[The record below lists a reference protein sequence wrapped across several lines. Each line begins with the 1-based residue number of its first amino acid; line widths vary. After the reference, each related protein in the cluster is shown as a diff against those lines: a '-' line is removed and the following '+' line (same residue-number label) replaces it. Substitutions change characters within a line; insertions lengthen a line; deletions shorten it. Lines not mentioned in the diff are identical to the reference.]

1 MVALLTSGILLG
13 LYAGFSPGPLLAL
26 VVSETLRHGVRAGIR
41 VALAPL
47 ITDFPII
54 ALSILLLAQL
64 ARYQSVLG
72 IISMVGG
79 IVVMLLAWESFRTR
93 GINVD
98 VQQVRPQSLRRG
110 IVVNFLNPSPYL
122 FWISVGGP
130 IMVRASTGNNWW
142 VAAFL
147 LGFYPMLVGSKMAL
161 ALVVG
166 RSRNFLTGRIYIYIM
181 RILGLVMLAFALVL
195 FRDGLRLL
203 GVL

>member
-1 MVALLTSGILLG
+1 VLALFTSGVLFG

-26 VVSETLRHGVRAGIR
+26 VVSETLRHGARAGIR

-64 ARYQSVLG
+64 ARFQIILG
-72 IISMVGG
+72 IISLVGG
-79 IVVMLLAWESFRTR
+79 IVVMKLAWESLRTR
-93 GINVD
+93 GVNVD
-98 VQQVRPQSLRRG
+98 VQNVRPQSLRRG

-130 IMVRASTGNNWW
+130 IMIRAAQHNNWRA
-142 VAAFL
+142 AAFL
-147 LGFYPMLVGSKMAL
+147 LGFYPLLVLSKMVL

-166 RSRNFLTGRIYIYIM
+166 RSRDFLTGRIYIYIM
-181 RILGLVMLAFALVL
+181 RALGVVLFAFAMVL
-195 FRDGLRLL
+195 FKDGLHLM
-203 GVL
+203 GVF

>member
-1 MVALLTSGILLG
+1 MVGLLTSGILFG

-26 VVSETLRHGVRAGIR
+26 VVSETLRHGARGGIR

-54 ALSILLLAQL
+54 ALSLLLLAQL
-64 ARYQSVLG
+64 ARFQVVLG
-72 IISMVGG
+72 IISLVGG
-79 IVVMLLAWESFRTR
+79 MVVLKLGWESLRTR

-98 VQQVRPQSLRRG
+98 VREVRPQSLRRG

-130 IMVRASTGNNWW
+130 IMIRAAQDSYWW
-142 VAAFL
+142 AAAFL
-147 LGFYPMLVGSKMAL
+147 IGFYPMLVGSKMIL

-166 RSRNFLTGRIYIYIM
+166 RSRDFLTGRIYIYIM
-181 RILGLVMLAFALVL
+181 RALGLVLFAFAIVL
-195 FRDGLRLL
+195 FKDGLHLMGL
-203 GVL
+203 F